1 VTVRGDRAPKHGET
15 ERESRTVER
24 SPAEMGDAHCALRLV
39 TATSGGMPRLPSPA
53 ERQEGRTIHGEKQQM
68 VRTMRLRAGA
78 GKPECGGE
86 ELIAQWRGE
95 SDTLLWVD
103 LFECP
108 PEVER
113 RLLVEQF
120 GLHPLA
126 VQDAQRSRHQPKL
139 EVFDNHVFILLKGL
153 GPDRDEFVFETIQI
167 AIFVGER
174 FLVTRHSGPSPSID
188 RVWSETQNDASAFAR
203 GPDSLALRLG
213 RVSVDRYL
221 KRLLTL
227 EPQLEDLEQA
237 IVERPGDDILAELT
251 GYKTTLRK
259 FRRVLLYHVQIF
271 TELLES
277 PPASFRPERV
287 HEVRDVFEHQERANS
302 LATLYYEVASD
313 LIDGYISLASH
324 RLNNIMKILTIVTA
338 IFVPLSFLAGIYG
351 MNFEY
356 MPELKSHTGY
366 FVLLGTMAAIATIL
380 LLVFRRKRWL

>member
-1 VTVRGDRAPKHGET
+1 
-15 ERESRTVER
+15 
-24 SPAEMGDAHCALRLV
+24 M
-39 TATSGGMPRLPSPA
+39 
-53 ERQEGRTIHGEKQQM
+53 I
-68 VRTMRLRAGA
+68 RTMHLRAQA
-78 GKPECGGE
+78 EKPACGSE
-86 ELIAQWRGE
+86 ELIAQWRIE
-95 SDTLLWVD
+95 TDALLWVD
-103 LFECP
+103 LEGCAA
-108 PEVER
+108 EVEQ
-113 RLLVEQF
+113 RLLVEGF

-126 VQDAQRSRHQPKL
+126 VQDAQRSRHQPKI
-139 EVFDNHVFILLKGL
+139 EAFRDCAFMLLKGL

-167 AIFVGER
+167 AIFVSER

-188 RVWSETQNDASAFAR
+188 RLWHETQADASIFAK
-203 GPDSLALRLG
+203 GPDSLALRLA
-213 RVSVDRYL
+213 RLLVDRYL
-221 KRLLTL
+221 QRLLTL

-237 IVERPGDDILAELT
+237 ILERPGDDILAELT

-271 TELLES
+271 LELLEK
-277 PPASFRPERV
+277 PPAPFRPERV

-313 LIDGYISLASH
+313 LIDGYISMASH

-366 FVLLGTMAAIATIL
+366 FVLLSVMAAIATTL
-380 LLVFRRKRWL
+380 LLIFRRKRWL